1 VTSHGARPL
10 IVVATEAE
18 AAHVPPGLRL
28 VITGVG
34 KTAAAVGTTRAI
46 LEERPS
52 EVINV
57 GSAGALRD
65 GLAGIFEIGTVL
77 NHDISADAIRS
88 IGLDPRDVLELGA
101 SPTALATGDVFVS
114 DPVVRERLAQ
124 RAHLVDMEGYAVAY
138 AAASLDVPVRL
149 IKHVSDNADETAL
162 VWVDAVAASARA
174 VGEWLEEALNFSS
187 EG

>member
-1 VTSHGARPL
+1 M
-10 IVVATEAE
+10 ATEAE

-34 KTAAAVGTTRAI
+34 KTAAAVATTRAI

-65 GLAGIFEIGTVL
+65 GLTGVFEIGTVV
-77 NHDISADAIRS
+77 NHDISGDAIRAL
-88 IGLDPRDVLELGA
+88 GLDPRDVLELRP
-101 SPTALATGDVFVS
+101 SSTVLATGDVFVS
-114 DPVVRERLAQ
+114 EPSVRERLSQ

-138 AAASLDVPVRL
+138 AAAELGVPVRL
-149 IKHVSDNADETAL
+149 VKHVSDNADETAL
-162 VWVDAVAASARA
+162 AWVDAVAASARA
-174 VGEWLEEALNFSS
+174 VGEWLDEALGRSS
-187 EG
+187 RG